1 MPANVWTWVATCAD
15 TNLPRRR
22 SAGSVFEFMQ
32 DASHE
37 QPRAQSQP
45 DERGGRRQFA
55 PYQNFTQANCR
66 KDRGGSAADNPQA
79 KQLAAVCRETAE
91 HALRIESKNFGEVP
105 TA

>member
-1 MPANVWTWVATCAD
+1 
-15 TNLPRRR
+15 
-22 SAGSVFEFMQ
+22 MQ

-37 QPRAQSQP
+37 QPRAQSQ
-45 DERGGRRQFA
+45 
-55 PYQNFTQANCR
+55 
-66 KDRGGSAADNPQA
+66 PQA